1 MQPSIGSLRRPA
13 RTDIV
18 MDHLNDTIS
27 LVMEQKKQLRELF
40 SAPIDLPALVRRLE
54 KPKGPVDVV
63 IDTDAY
69 NEIDDQ
75 YAISYLVKKSDK
87 LKLQALYAAPFFNDK
102 STGPEDGMEKS
113 YQEIL
118 KLLKLM
124 GRSDLSEKVYRGSVR
139 YLPSETE
146 PVQSDAAK
154 DLAERAMGYTPEKP
168 LYVVAIGAITNVA
181 SALLLNPDIRDRIVV
196 VWLGGNAHEWE
207 HCIEFNLIQDVAAAR
222 VLFGCGAA
230 VVQLPCMGV
239 VSTFTVSGPELE
251 KWFQGKNELCD
262 YLCSYSCSEGER
274 ESRYKNN
281 WTRVI
286 WDVTTVGWLA
296 DGDFMNDC
304 LKPSP
309 IPEYDGYY
317 AFSSSRHPIRY
328 VNSIHRDALIADLV
342 KTLTEA

>member
-181 SALLLNPDIRDRIVV
+181 SALLLNPEIRDRIVV

-309 IPEYDGYY
+309 I
-317 AFSSSRHPIRY
+317 
-328 VNSIHRDALIADLV
+328 ADLV

>member
-181 SALLLNPDIRDRIVV
+181 SA
-196 VWLGGNAHEWE
+196 
-207 HCIEFNLIQDVAAAR
+207 C
-222 VLFGCGAA
+222 
-230 VVQLPCMGV
+230 
-239 VSTFTVSGPELE
+239 
-251 KWFQGKNELCD
+251 
-262 YLCSYSCSEGER
+262 
-274 ESRYKNN
+274 
-281 WTRVI
+281 
-286 WDVTTVGWLA
+286 
-296 DGDFMNDC
+296 
-304 LKPSP
+304 
-309 IPEYDGYY
+309 
-317 AFSSSRHPIRY
+317 
-328 VNSIHRDALIADLV
+328 
-342 KTLTEA
+342 